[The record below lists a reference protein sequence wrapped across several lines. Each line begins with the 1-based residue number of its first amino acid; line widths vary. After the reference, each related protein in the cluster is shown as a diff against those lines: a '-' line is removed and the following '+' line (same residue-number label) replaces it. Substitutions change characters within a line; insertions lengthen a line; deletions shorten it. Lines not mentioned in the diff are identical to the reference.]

1 VFRIP
6 RILAVAVL
14 AASFAGCV
22 SQEQY
27 RRALAD
33 AANVRTQRD
42 QLQSYLDQLE
52 TQNGDLRAR
61 LAELQGVV
69 GDADWVREQRRKI
82 EELLKGGTLPA
93 NVEVD
98 TTPEGVVFRIA
109 GEVLFASGQAQLT
122 ADGQS
127 TLRQLM
133 PTLAAQERRLRV
145 EGHTDSD
152 PIQRSSWD
160 SNLRLSVERSLAV
173 VEFLKSSGFPEP
185 RLSVAGYGEFAP
197 KAPNDS
203 PEGKRRNRRVEI
215 LVRNDG

>member
-82 EELLKGGTLPA
+82 EELLKGGTLPP

-98 TTPEGVVFRIA
+98 ETPEGVVFRIA

-122 ADGQS
+122 TDGQS

-133 PTLAAQERRLRV
+133 PTLAAQDRRLRV

-160 SNLRLSVERSLAV
+160 SNLRLSVERSMAV
-173 VEFLKSSGFPEP
+173 VEFLKSAGFPEP
-185 RLSVAGYGEFAP
+185 RLSVAGYGEFTP